1 MKKIYLAGGC
11 FWGLQKYMSLIQGV
25 KSTSVG
31 YANGIVENPSY
42 EEVYTGRTGHAETVE
57 VIYDES
63 RIGLEF
69 LLRLYFEAIN
79 PTTLNRQGNDI
90 GKQYRSGIYYVEPND
105 LPVIQE
111 EIGNLNRKI
120 SGQSVIEVEPL
131 LSYYLAE
138 EYHQDYLDKNPN
150 GYCHIGPDLFRRAKN
165 AKYDQAL

>member
-79 PTTLNRQGNDI
+79 PTTLNRQG
-90 GKQYRSGIYYVEPND
+90 GSMERV
-105 LPVIQE
+105 
-111 EIGNLNRKI
+111 RKI
-120 SGQSVIEVEPL
+120 KQQETAS
-131 LSYYLAE
+131 
-138 EYHQDYLDKNPN
+138 
-150 GYCHIGPDLFRRAKN
+150 CLFC
-165 AKYDQAL
+165 LGSWFLVLGSWF